1 MSASNAP
8 QSILIV
14 GGGPSPGKERLRQL
28 AGAYDALVAADAG
41 AVTLHELDLAPLL
54 VTGDFDSVTPEQL
67 ARIPEERRL
76 HNPDQST
83 TDLEKAV
90 QWSLKTGAKRLG
102 LTAVTGDRFDHA
114 VNAVSLMLRYRSRAE
129 FTLHD
134 THADATVAYP
144 PGCTI
149 KGKEGD
155 RLSLVPAPGATG
167 VRSSG
172 LKYLLE
178 GIDLVFGG
186 RDGVSNQMLVPE
198 ASLIIKTGSLL
209 VYRFLDSPTAK
220 N

>member
-1 MSASNAP
+1 MTTSTTL

-14 GGGPSPGKERLRQL
+14 GGGPSPGGERLRQL
-28 AGAYDALVAADAG
+28 AGAYDAVVAADSGVVALKESNL
-41 AVTLHELDLAPLL
+41 TPLL

-67 ARIPEERRL
+67 AWIPEERRVR
-76 HNPDQST
+76 NPDQST

-90 QWSLKTGAKRLG
+90 QWAVKAGAKRLG
-102 LTAVTGDRFDHA
+102 LTAVTGDRLDHA

-134 THADATVAYP
+134 THADATLAYP
-144 PGCTI
+144 PGVTI
-149 KGKEGD
+149 KGREGD

-186 RDGVSNQMLVPE
+186 RDGISNEMLVPE

-209 VYRFLDSPTAK
+209 VYRFLDSAADK
-220 N
+220 K